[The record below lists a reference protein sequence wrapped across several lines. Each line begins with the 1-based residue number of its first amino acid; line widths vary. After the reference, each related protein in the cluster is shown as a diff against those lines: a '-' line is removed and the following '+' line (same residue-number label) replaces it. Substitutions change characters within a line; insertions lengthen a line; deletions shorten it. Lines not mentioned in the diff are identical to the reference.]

1 MTVLR
6 RVVGVLLIVLG
17 LAAIAVATASATIW
31 RPSDVV
37 TARASASEVAMMT
50 TAPGVLDLVGDEVTL
65 TARVPGGAPVALVL
79 GAERDV
85 AGWIGPDPVV
95 EVTGLE
101 SWTTLATQAG
111 DAGDGDPTP
120 AEEGLPDPTASDMW
134 IASARGEGTAS
145 LTWDAPAGRVQALVV
160 VPGADGVSPELELS
174 WPREVS
180 TPLLAPGVAAGAI
193 LLLVGAAILVRE
205 LLRARRRRTVAARD
219 ASPAPTSAGGVPS
232 AADAAPVRSRAS
244 GTAPSDVDDPTAVLA
259 GTGTVTAAARSAMTR
274 RELRELAEREA
285 AEREAAEKA
294 ARAAER
300 RARPRTGMLPAVRRA
315 TPTGATPQTPE
326 PQESPTA
333 PERAPQPSSSEATR
347 ADAWRQ
353 AWGFGE
359 TSWAPYQPDR
369 DTESAGTSKPAAD
382 EAPAAEEPT
391 ARDATG
397 DTTGPPTS
405 TGGAR

>member
-6 RVVGVLLIVLG
+6 RVVGVLLVVLG

-37 TARASASEVAMMT
+37 TARAAASDVAMMT

-65 TARVPGGAPVALVL
+65 TARARDGAPVALVL
-79 GAERDV
+79 GDERDV
-85 AGWIGPDPVV
+85 AGWVGADPVV
-95 EVTGLE
+95 EITGLE

-180 TPLLAPGVAAGAI
+180 TPLLVPGVVAGAI
-193 LLLVGAAILVRE
+193 LLLVGAAVLVRE
-205 LLRARRRRTVAARD
+205 LLRARRRRTAVEPDSAAATTPPAGVPSRD
-219 ASPAPTSAGGVPS
+219 TAPAGSPAPGIAVPGDDSAL
-232 AADAAPVRSRAS
+232 AAGPAA
-244 GTAPSDVDDPTAVLA
+244 A
-259 GTGTVTAAARSAMTR
+259 GTVSAAARSAMTR

-315 TPTGATPQTPE
+315 TSTGPTPQVPE
-326 PQESPTA
+326 PQETPTA
-333 PERAPQPSSSEATR
+333 PETAAQPSSPEATR

-382 EAPAAEEPT
+382 EAPAADETGGTT
-391 ARDATG
+391 A
-397 DTTGPPTS
+397 PPTS